1 MLTQV
6 KLRFARGSASKM
18 RPLINLV
25 RGKGVLE
32 GKNIL
37 ASFEDRRYSKVLIK
51 MINSAIS
58 NLKAKGINQK
68 DLFISK
74 ITADNGP
81 VWKRFRAASFGR
93 ASGIIKRTS
102 HIKLELDLKK

>member
-6 KLRFARGSASKM
+6 KLRFVRGSASKM

-32 GKNIL
+32 AKNIL
-37 ASFEDRRYSKVLIK
+37 SALDDRRYSKTIIK
-51 MINSAIS
+51 LINSAIS
-58 NLKAKGINQK
+58 NLKAKGLNQK
-68 DLFISK
+68 DLYISK

-93 ASGIIKRTS
+93 ATGILKRTS
-102 HIKLELDLKK
+102 HIKLELDLRR